1 MKPGRPS
8 PRALEALGS
17 PARQELITALGGE
30 PLTVRELGQRLG
42 RSRQAL
48 YYHLGA
54 LERAGLVV
62 VKGYVGEG
70 RARERRYGVVSR
82 ELILGAR
89 RHDEEELEL
98 AVQAAEA
105 MLRLTSRE
113 MAAAVRDSPTRRLR
127 PERELMA
134 LRGKAWLTAVE
145 LKRLNRLLDQAYR
158 VLAGGTTKPRGEGRL
173 YALTVVLTPVK
184 PAGEN

>member
-1 MKPGRPS
+1 MQPPRFS
-8 PRALEALGS
+8 RRALEALGS
-17 PARQELITALGGE
+17 PARQELITALAGE
-30 PLTVRELGQRLG
+30 PLTVRELGERLG

-54 LERAGLVV
+54 LERAGLVA
-62 VKGYVGEG
+62 VKAYVGEG

-82 ELILGAR
+82 ELVLGAR
-89 RHDEEELEL
+89 RTDKEELEH
-98 AVQAAEA
+98 AVHAAEA

-113 MAAAVRDSPTRRLR
+113 MAAAVRESPLRRPR

-134 LRGKAWLTAVE
+134 LRGKAWLTTAE
-145 LKRLNRLLDQAYR
+145 LKRLNQLLDQAHR
-158 VLAGGTTKPRGEGRL
+158 VLAGGTKPGEGRL

-184 PAGEN
+184 PAGEE

>member
-1 MKPGRPS
+1 MKS
-8 PRALEALGS
+8 PRSSRRALEALGS
-17 PARQELITALGGE
+17 PARQELITALAGE

-54 LERAGLVV
+54 LERAGLVA
-62 VKGYVGEG
+62 VKGHVGEG
-70 RARERRYGVVSR
+70 RSRERRYGVVSR
-82 ELILGAR
+82 EMILGAR
-89 RHDEEELEL
+89 RNDEEELEH
-98 AVQAAEA
+98 AVQAAHA

-113 MAAAVRDSPTRRLR
+113 MAAAVRESPKRRPR

-134 LRGKAWLTAVE
+134 LRGKAWLTAAE
-145 LKRLNRLLDQAYR
+145 LKRLNQLLDQAYR
-158 VLAGGTTKPRGEGRL
+158 VVAGGTKPRGDGRL

-184 PAGEN
+184 PAGQN